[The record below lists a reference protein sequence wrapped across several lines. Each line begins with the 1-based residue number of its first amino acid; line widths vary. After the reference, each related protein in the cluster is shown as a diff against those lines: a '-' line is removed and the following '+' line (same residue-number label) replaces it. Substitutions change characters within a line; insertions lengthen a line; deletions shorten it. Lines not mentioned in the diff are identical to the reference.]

1 MEFQESGS
9 ELDTDRERD
18 DDVDLKDAL
27 ELDDNLDVDAIPGEE
42 TSVSLKEKDK
52 QLGRHT
58 LEVRRAIEEH
68 LERKRLLQEVDY
80 LFDDHFVEDTEK

>member
-1 MEFQESGS
+1 MEFQESGA
-9 ELDTDRERD
+9 ELDADRERD
-18 DDVDLKDAL
+18 EDVDIKDAI
-27 ELDDNLDVDAIPGEE
+27 ELDDSLDVESLEE
-42 TSVSLKEKDK
+42 TTENLKEKDK

-80 LFDDHFVEDTEK
+80 LFDDHFVEDED